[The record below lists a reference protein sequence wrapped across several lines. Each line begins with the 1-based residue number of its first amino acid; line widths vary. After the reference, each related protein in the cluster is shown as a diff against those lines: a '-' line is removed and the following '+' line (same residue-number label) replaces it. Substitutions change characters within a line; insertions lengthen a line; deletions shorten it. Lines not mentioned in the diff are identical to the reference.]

1 MYLFL
6 RIVWRITK
14 VQLCNMSHFK
24 AFGMRNLQY
33 AIETCNKIHNKGTMI
48 WWLIQVTIFLSG
60 TDFRIIFL
68 KVQVYWFFMDA
79 KIYKQQEEIRQ
90 FLIWYARSLICWD
103 KGIVKQVSN
112 VPGIIFSYD
121 FLQNSLQKY
130 FQFIFVFFYK
140 IIEIKSFEC
149 PTLCFLLNVPYF
161 SVV

>member
-6 RIVWRITK
+6 RIYWWITK
-14 VQLCNMSHFK
+14 VHICNMPHFK
-24 AFGMRNLQY
+24 AFGMMNLQY
-33 AIETCNKIHNKGTMI
+33 EIETCNKIHNKGTMI

-130 FQFIFVFFYK
+130 FQSIF
-140 IIEIKSFEC
+140 
-149 PTLCFLLNVPYF
+149 
-161 SVV
+161 